1 MHVLGGQLRRAIR
14 VPLAGA
20 SLGDLILA
28 ALFLLAAETEVLTSQ
43 TGPSGWQ
50 SMSTVMS
57 VAMLSLTWRRR
68 WPLLPV
74 ALITTVSVVQ
84 TAAGTTTAVGIPIL
98 ALFVASFS
106 LGAHAGNRELAIGA
120 ALQLA
125 AIIARQALNPRYSL
139 ATVLPF
145 FALFV
150 VGAPIIAGR
159 AIRSRGELVRELQR
173 QQTVLSAER
182 EARVAEALAGERVE
196 VMRELHRIVSSGV
209 DKLVAYVS
217 VAESDSGE
225 RGRASVV
232 QIETTARTVLDEMR
246 KLLVAL
252 AQPNGRAAQ
261 VSDATVSDASDR
273 RHEAM
278 SVGDRSAGAAVSG
291 RYRTSELIG
300 RWPQVAAV
308 MFFLG
313 LEFELQV
320 PQHSMASRALYLLGG
335 FAIAAPLAWS
345 RRRSLLAA
353 TASLAAAG
361 LLSAFVVPLGG
372 LTTPIAL
379 VLVPPFSVAT
389 FTTRRRAILGL
400 LVCVLGLGAA
410 LGPSNFAPGSLFA
423 AGAWAAGRLL
433 RDRTRLATELRN
445 TNRRLAAER
454 DSRTRQLVVAERAR
468 VARELHDVIGHSL
481 TVIVLKA
488 GAARRM
494 WEPDH
499 MLAVTALKTVSR
511 VAREGLTEL
520 LRSLDS
526 LETEEGQPLRSDRL
540 AKPDGLIGR
549 ARLAGLDV
557 ALAVEGAVVTLDP
570 ALEHAAYRVLQ
581 EALTNVLKHA
591 PGSQASVTLRYSG
604 RQLELEVV
612 NFPISI
618 STPRRTNS
626 TGRGLI
632 GMRQR
637 VVDNGGRLEVEE
649 EANGFR
655 LRAQFPLE
663 VGVR

>member
-1 MHVLGGQLRRAIR
+1 MVEAGGE
-14 VPLAGA
+14 
-20 SLGDLILA
+20 ILKVCA
-28 ALFLLAAETEVLTSQ
+28 
-43 TGPSGWQ
+43 
-50 SMSTVMS
+50 
-57 VAMLSLTWRRR
+57 
-68 WPLLPV
+68 
-74 ALITTVSVVQ
+74 
-84 TAAGTTTAVGIPIL
+84 AVGGSISGEHGIGLEKMDYMPLIFTEADL
-98 ALFVASFS
+98 DFM
-106 LGAHAGNRELAIGA
+106 REL
-120 ALQLA
+120 
-125 AIIARQALNPRYSL
+125 RQAFNPRYSL

-159 AIRSRGELVRELQR
+159 AIKSRGELVRELQHL
-173 QQTVLSAER
+173 QTALSAER

-196 VMRELHRIVSSGV
+196 VMRELHGIVSDGV
-209 DKLVAYVS
+209 DKLVAYVA

-225 RGRASVV
+225 RGFGSVV
-232 QIETTARTVLDEMR
+232 QVETTARAVLDDMR

-252 AQPNGRAAQ
+252 AQPNRRAGQ
-261 VSDATVSDASDR
+261 VSEARDADASDS

-278 SVGDRSAGAAVSG
+278 SVEDRPSGAAASG

-308 MFFLG
+308 AFFLG
-313 LEFELQV
+313 LQLELQL

-345 RRRSLLAA
+345 RRRPLLAA
-353 TASLAAAG
+353 TATLAAAG
-361 LLSAFVVPLGG
+361 LFSAFVVPLGG
-372 LTTPIAL
+372 FTTPVAL
-379 VLVPPFSVAT
+379 VLVPPFSVAA
-389 FTTRRRAILGL
+389 FTERRRAVLGL
-400 LVCVLGLGAA
+400 IVCVLGLAAA

-445 TNRRLAAER
+445 TNWRLAAER
-454 DSRTRQLVVAERAR
+454 DSRARQLVVAERAR

-481 TVIVLKA
+481 TVIVLQA

-499 MLAVTALKTVSR
+499 ELAVTALKTVSR

-520 LRSLDS
+520 LRSLDT
-526 LETEEGQPLRSDRL
+526 LDGQEDQPLGRDRL

-557 ALAVEGAVVTLDP
+557 ALAVEGPVVPLDP
-570 ALEHAAYRVLQ
+570 SLEHAAYRVLQ

-604 RQLELEVV
+604 DQLELEIV
-612 NFPISI
+612 NFPIS
-618 STPRRTNS
+618 
-626 TGRGLI
+626 
-632 GMRQR
+632 
-637 VVDNGGRLEVEE
+637 V
-649 EANGFR
+649 
-655 LRAQFPLE
+655 
-663 VGVR
+663 

>member
-1 MHVLGGQLRRAIR
+1 
-14 VPLAGA
+14 
-20 SLGDLILA
+20 
-28 ALFLLAAETEVLTSQ
+28 
-43 TGPSGWQ
+43 
-50 SMSTVMS
+50 MSTLMS
-57 VAMLSLTWRRR
+57 LAMLSLAWRRR
-68 WPLLPV
+68 WPLLPL
-74 ALITTVSVVQ
+74 ALIAAVSVVQ
-84 TAAGTTTAVGIPIL
+84 VAAGTTTAVGIPIL

-106 LGAHAGNRELAIGA
+106 LGAHADNRDVAIGA
-120 ALQLA
+120 TLQLA
-125 AIIARQALNPRYSL
+125 AIIARHALDPRYSL

-159 AIRSRGELVRELQR
+159 VIRSRGKLVRELQH
-173 QQTVLSAER
+173 QQSALSAQR
-182 EARVAEALAGERVE
+182 EARLADALARERVE
-196 VMRELHRIVSSGV
+196 IMRELHDIVSDGV
-209 DKLVAYVS
+209 DKLVASVA

-225 RGRASVV
+225 LGRASVV
-232 QIETTARTVLDEMR
+232 QVETTARAVLDEMR

-261 VSDATVSDASDR
+261 VSDARVADASDR
-273 RHEAM
+273 RHQAM
-278 SVGDRSAGAAVSG
+278 GVEDRPAGAAVSG
-291 RYRTSELIG
+291 RYWTSELIG
-300 RWPQVAAV
+300 RWPHVAAV
-308 MFFLG
+308 AFFLG
-313 LEFELQV
+313 LELELQL
-320 PQHSMASRALYLLGG
+320 PQHSMASRALYLVGG

-345 RRRSLLAA
+345 RRRPLLAA
-353 TASLAAAG
+353 TGSLAAAG

-372 LTTPIAL
+372 FTTPIAL
-379 VLVPPFSVAT
+379 VLVPPFSVAA
-389 FTTRRRAILGL
+389 FTTQRRAVLGL

-445 TNRRLAAER
+445 TNRRLTAER
-454 DSRTRQLVVAERAR
+454 DSRARQLVVAERAR

-481 TVIVLKA
+481 TVIVLQA

-499 MLAVTALKTVSR
+499 ELAVTALKTVSR
-511 VAREGLTEL
+511 VARDGLTEL

-526 LETEEGQPLRSDRL
+526 LEGEEDQPLRSDRI
-540 AKPDGLIGR
+540 AEPDGLIGR

-557 ALAVEGAVVTLDP
+557 ALAVEGSVVALDP

-591 PGSQASVTLRYSG
+591 PGSQATVTLRYSG

-612 NFPISI
+612 NFQISV
-618 STPRRTNS
+618 STPRGTNS

-637 VVDNGGRLEVEE
+637 VVAHGGRLEVEE
-649 EANGFR
+649 ETNGFR
-655 LRAQFPLE
+655 LRAQFPF
-663 VGVR
+663 GVEGA

>member
-1 MHVLGGQLRRAIR
+1 
-14 VPLAGA
+14 
-20 SLGDLILA
+20 
-28 ALFLLAAETEVLTSQ
+28 
-43 TGPSGWQ
+43 
-50 SMSTVMS
+50 MSTVMS
-57 VAMLSLTWRRR
+57 LAMLSLAWRRR
-68 WPLLPV
+68 WPLLPL
-74 ALITTVSVVQ
+74 ALIAAVSVVQ
-84 TAAGTTTAVGIPIL
+84 VAAGTTTAVGIPIL

-106 LGAHAGNRELAIGA
+106 LGANAGNRDLAIGA
-120 ALQLA
+120 VLQLA
-125 AIIARQALNPRYSL
+125 AIIARQAFNPRYSL

-159 AIRSRGELVRELQR
+159 EIKSRGELVRELQHL
-173 QQTVLSAER
+173 QTALSAER

-196 VMRELHRIVSSGV
+196 VMRELHGIVSDGV
-209 DKLVAYVS
+209 DKLVAYVA

-232 QIETTARTVLDEMR
+232 QVETTARAVLDDMR

-252 AQPNGRAAQ
+252 AQPNRRAGQ
-261 VSDATVSDASDR
+261 VSEARDADASDS

-278 SVGDRSAGAAVSG
+278 SVEDRPSGAAASG
-291 RYRTSELIG
+291 RYRISELIG

-308 MFFLG
+308 AFFLG
-313 LEFELQV
+313 LQLELQL

-345 RRRSLLAA
+345 RRRPLLAA
-353 TASLAAAG
+353 TATLAAAG
-361 LLSAFVVPLGG
+361 LFSAFVVPLGG
-372 LTTPIAL
+372 FTTPVAL
-379 VLVPPFSVAT
+379 VLVPPFSVAA
-389 FTTRRRAILGL
+389 FTERRRAVLGL
-400 LVCVLGLGAA
+400 IVCVLGLAAA

-445 TNRRLAAER
+445 TNWRLAAER
-454 DSRTRQLVVAERAR
+454 DSRARQLVVAERAR
-468 VARELHDVIGHSL
+468 VARELHDVIGPSL
-481 TVIVLKA
+481 TVIVLQA

-499 MLAVTALKTVSR
+499 ELAVTALKTVSR

-526 LETEEGQPLRSDRL
+526 LDGQEDQPLGRDRL

-557 ALAVEGAVVTLDP
+557 ALAVEGPVVPLDP
-570 ALEHAAYRVLQ
+570 SLEHAAYRVLQ

-604 RQLELEVV
+604 DQLELEIV
-612 NFPISI
+612 NFPISA
-618 STPRRTNS
+618 PRRANS

-637 VVDNGGRLEVEE
+637 VVAQGGRLAVEE
-649 EANGFR
+649 EANGRFG

-663 VGVR
+663 VAAP

>member
-1 MHVLGGQLRRAIR
+1 MRVLGRQLRALR

-43 TGPSGWQ
+43 PGPTGWQ

-57 VAMLSLTWRRR
+57 MAMLSLTWRRR
-68 WPLLPV
+68 WPLLPIAV
-74 ALITTVSVVQ
+74 ITTASVVQ

-106 LGAHAGNRELAIGA
+106 LGAQAGNRDLAIGA

-159 AIRSRGELVRELQR
+159 VIRSRGELVRELQHR
-173 QQTVLSAER
+173 LTALSAER

-196 VMRELHRIVSSGV
+196 VMRELHSIVTSGV
-209 DKLVAYVS
+209 DKLVAYVA

-232 QIETTARTVLDEMR
+232 HIETTARTVLDEMR
-246 KLLVAL
+246 RLLVSL
-252 AQPNGRAAQ
+252 AQPYGRAAR
-261 VSDATVSDASDR
+261 VSDAKVADATDR
-273 RHEAM
+273 HDEARG
-278 SVGDRSAGAAVSG
+278 VEGWPARAAVSG
-291 RYRTSELIG
+291 RYGSSALIG

-308 MFFLG
+308 AFFLG
-313 LEFELQV
+313 LELELQL
-320 PQHSMASRALYLLGG
+320 PQHSMASRAFYLLGG

-345 RRRSLLAA
+345 RRRPLLAA

-361 LLSAFVVPLGG
+361 LFAAFVAPLGG
-372 LTTPIAL
+372 FTTPIAL
-379 VLVPPFSVAT
+379 VLMPPFCVAA
-389 FTTRRRAILGL
+389 FTERRLAVLGI
-400 LVCVLGLGAA
+400 LVCVLGLAAA

-454 DSRTRQLVVAERAR
+454 DSRARQLVVAERAR
-468 VARELHDVIGHSL
+468 VAGELHDVIGHSL
-481 TVIVLKA
+481 TVIVLQA

-494 WEPDH
+494 WESDH
-499 MLAVTALKTVSR
+499 ELAVIALQTVSR

-526 LETEEGQPLRSDRL
+526 LDGEEDQPLGRDRL

-557 ALAVEGAVVTLDP
+557 ALAVEGSVVSLDP
-570 ALEHAAYRVLQ
+570 ALERAAYRVLQ

-604 RQLELEVV
+604 RRLELEVV
-612 NFPISI
+612 NFPIS
-618 STPRRTNS
+618 TPRRANS

-637 VVDNGGRLEVEE
+637 VVAHGGQLEVDEE
-649 EANGFR
+649 TNGRFG

-663 VGVR
+663 VADP

>member
-1 MHVLGGQLRRAIR
+1 MRALGGQLRALR

-28 ALFLLAAETEVLTSQ
+28 SLFLLAAETEVLTSQ
-43 TGPSGWQ
+43 PGPTGWQ

-57 VAMLSLTWRRR
+57 LAMLSLAWRRR
-68 WPLLPV
+68 WPLLPI
-74 ALITTVSVVQ
+74 ALITIVSVAQ
-84 TAAGTTTAVGIPIL
+84 AAAGTTTAVGIPIL

-106 LGAHAGNRELAIGA
+106 LGAHAGNRDLAIGA
-120 ALQLA
+120 TLQLG
-125 AIIARQALNPRYSL
+125 AIIARQLFNPRYSL

-159 AIRSRGELVRELQR
+159 AIKSRGELVRELQH
-173 QQTVLSAER
+173 QQTALSAER

-196 VMRELHRIVSSGV
+196 VMRELHDIVSAGV
-209 DKLVAYVS
+209 DKLVAYVA

-232 QIETTARTVLDEMR
+232 EVETTARTVLDEMR

-252 AQPNGRAAQ
+252 AQPNRRAAQ
-261 VSDATVSDASDR
+261 VSEAKVSDESHRRLEALGVEDR
-273 RHEAM
+273 P
-278 SVGDRSAGAAVSG
+278 AGATVSG

-308 MFFLG
+308 AFFLG
-313 LEFELQV
+313 LQLELQL
-320 PQHSMASRALYLLGG
+320 PQHWMASRALYLLGG

-345 RRRSLLAA
+345 RRRPLLAA
-353 TASLAAAG
+353 TATLAAAG
-361 LLSAFVVPLGG
+361 LFSAFVVTLGG
-372 LTTPIAL
+372 FTTPVAL
-379 VLVPPFSVAT
+379 VLVPPFSVAA
-389 FTTRRRAILGL
+389 FTERRRAVLGL
-400 LVCVLGLGAA
+400 IVCVLGLAAA

-445 TNRRLAAER
+445 TNRRLGAER
-454 DSRTRQLVVAERAR
+454 DSRARQLVVAERAR

-481 TVIVLKA
+481 TVIVLQA

-499 MLAVTALKTVSR
+499 ELALTALKTVSR

-526 LETEEGQPLRSDRL
+526 LDGEEVQPLGRDRL

-549 ARLAGLDV
+549 ARLAGLDI
-557 ALAVEGAVVTLDP
+557 ALAIEGAVVALDP

-604 RQLELEVV
+604 DQLELEVV
-612 NFPISI
+612 NSPILA
-618 STPRRTNS
+618 PRRANS

-637 VVDNGGRLEVEE
+637 VVAHGGRLEVEE
-649 EANGFR
+649 ESNGRFG

-663 VGVR
+663 VGAP

>member
-1 MHVLGGQLRRAIR
+1 
-14 VPLAGA
+14 
-20 SLGDLILA
+20 
-28 ALFLLAAETEVLTSQ
+28 
-43 TGPSGWQ
+43 
-50 SMSTVMS
+50 MSTVMS
-57 VAMLSLTWRRR
+57 LAMLSLAWRRR
-68 WPLLPV
+68 WPLLPL
-74 ALITTVSVVQ
+74 ALIAAVSVVQ
-84 TAAGTTTAVGIPIL
+84 VAAGTTTAVGIPIL

-106 LGAHAGNRELAIGA
+106 LGANAGNRDLAIGA
-120 ALQLA
+120 VLQLA
-125 AIIARQALNPRYSL
+125 AIIARQAFNPRYSL

-159 AIRSRGELVRELQR
+159 EIKSRGELVRELQHL
-173 QQTVLSAER
+173 QTALSAER

-196 VMRELHRIVSSGV
+196 VMRELHGIVSDGV
-209 DKLVAYVS
+209 DKLVAYVA

-225 RGRASVV
+225 RGFGSVV
-232 QIETTARTVLDEMR
+232 QVETTARAVLDDMR

-252 AQPNGRAAQ
+252 AQPNRRAGQ
-261 VSDATVSDASDR
+261 VSEARDADASDS

-278 SVGDRSAGAAVSG
+278 SVEDRPSGAAASG
-291 RYRTSELIG
+291 RYRISELIG

-308 MFFLG
+308 AFFLG
-313 LEFELQV
+313 LQLELQL

-345 RRRSLLAA
+345 RRRPLLAA
-353 TASLAAAG
+353 TATLAAAG
-361 LLSAFVVPLGG
+361 LFSAFVVPLGG
-372 LTTPIAL
+372 FTTPVAL
-379 VLVPPFSVAT
+379 VLVPPFSVAA
-389 FTTRRRAILGL
+389 FTERRRAVLGL
-400 LVCVLGLGAA
+400 IVCVLGLAAA

-445 TNRRLAAER
+445 TNWRLAAER
-454 DSRTRQLVVAERAR
+454 DSRARQLVVAERAR

-481 TVIVLKA
+481 TVIVLQA

-499 MLAVTALKTVSR
+499 ELAVTALKTVSR

-526 LETEEGQPLRSDRL
+526 LDGQEDQPLGRDRL

-557 ALAVEGAVVTLDP
+557 ALAVEGPVVPLDP
-570 ALEHAAYRVLQ
+570 SLEHAAYRVLQ

-604 RQLELEVV
+604 DQLELEIV
-612 NFPISI
+612 NFPISA
-618 STPRRTNS
+618 PRRANS

-637 VVDNGGRLEVEE
+637 VVAQGGRLAVEE
-649 EANGFR
+649 EANGRFG

-663 VGVR
+663 VAAP

>member
-1 MHVLGGQLRRAIR
+1 VLGGQLRFIR

-28 ALFLLAAETEVLTSQ
+28 ALFVLAAETEVLTSQ
-43 TGPSGWQ
+43 PGPTGWQ

-57 VAMLSLTWRRR
+57 LAMLSLAWRRR
-68 WPLLPV
+68 WPVLPV
-74 ALITTVSVVQ
+74 ALIAAVSVIEV
-84 TAAGTTTAVGIPIL
+84 AAGTTTAVGIPIL

-120 ALQLA
+120 MLQLA
-125 AIIARQALNPRYSL
+125 AIIARQLLNPRYSL

-159 AIRSRGELVRELQR
+159 AIKSRGELVRELQH
-173 QQTVLSAER
+173 QQAALSAER
-182 EARVAEALAGERVE
+182 EARVAEALASERVE
-196 VMRELHRIVSSGV
+196 VMVELHDIVSDGV
-209 DKLVAYVS
+209 DKLVAYVA

-261 VSDATVSDASDR
+261 MSDARDADAGDG

-278 SVGDRSAGAAVSG
+278 SVEDRPSGAAASG
-291 RYRTSELIG
+291 RHRISELIG

-308 MFFLG
+308 AFFMG
-313 LEFELQV
+313 LELELQL
-320 PQHSMASRALYLLGG
+320 PPHSMAPRALYLLGG

-345 RRRSLLAA
+345 RRRPLLAA

-379 VLVPPFSVAT
+379 VLVPPFSVAA
-389 FTTRRRAILGL
+389 FTTQRRAVLGL

-410 LGPSNFAPGSLFA
+410 LGPNNFAPGSLFA

-445 TNRRLAAER
+445 TNWRLAAER
-454 DSRTRQLVVAERAR
+454 DSRARQLVAAERAR

-481 TVIVLKA
+481 TVIVLQA

-499 MLAVTALKTVSR
+499 ELAVTALRTVSR
-511 VAREGLTEL
+511 VARDGLTEL

-526 LETEEGQPLRSDRL
+526 LEGEEDQPLRSDRI

-557 ALAVEGAVVTLDP
+557 ALAVEGSVLALDP

-591 PGSQASVTLRYSG
+591 PGSQASVIVRYSG

-612 NFPISI
+612 NFPISV
-618 STPRRTNS
+618 SVPRKTNS

-637 VVDNGGRLEVEE
+637 VVAHGGRLEVDE

-655 LRAQFPLE
+655 LRAQFPL
-663 VGVR
+663 GVEGP

>member
-1 MHVLGGQLRRAIR
+1 MRVLGGQLRAIR
-14 VPLAGA
+14 IPLAGA

-28 ALFLLAAETEVLTSQ
+28 ALFVLAAETEVLTSQ
-43 TGPSGWQ
+43 PGPTGWQ
-50 SMSTVMS
+50 SVPTAMS
-57 VAMLSLTWRRR
+57 VAMLSLAWRRR
-68 WPLLPV
+68 WPLLPI
-74 ALITTVSVVQ
+74 ALLTTISVIQ
-84 TAAGTTTAVGIPIL
+84 ATAGATTAVGIPIL

-106 LGAHAGNRELAIGA
+106 LGAHAGNRDLAIGA
-120 ALQLA
+120 MLQLA
-125 AIIARQALNPRYSL
+125 AIVARQVLNPQYSL

-145 FALFV
+145 FVLFV
-150 VGAPIIAGR
+150 VGAPIIAGL
-159 AIRSRGELVRELQR
+159 AIKSRGELVRELQH
-173 QQTVLSAER
+173 QQAALSAER
-182 EARVAEALAGERVE
+182 EALVAEALASERVE
-196 VMRELHRIVSSGV
+196 VMKELHDIVSDGV
-209 DKLVAYVS
+209 DKLVAYVA

-225 RGRASVV
+225 RGHASVV
-232 QIETTARTVLDEMR
+232 QIETTARAVLDEMR

-252 AQPNGRAAQ
+252 AQPNGRAQ
-261 VSDATVSDASDR
+261 VAPARISDESHHRPEAPGVQDRPATAT
-273 RHEAM
+273 A
-278 SVGDRSAGAAVSG
+278 SG
-291 RYRTSELIG
+291 RSRTGELIA
-300 RWPQVAAV
+300 RWPQVAVVA
-308 MFFLG
+308 FFLG
-313 LEFELQV
+313 LELELQV

-345 RRRSLLAA
+345 RRRPLLAA

-361 LLSAFVVPLGG
+361 VFSAFVVPLGG
-372 LTTPIAL
+372 FSTPIAL

-389 FTTRRRAILGL
+389 FTTQRRAVLGL

-454 DSRTRQLVVAERAR
+454 DSRARQLVVAERAR

-481 TVIVLKA
+481 TVIVLQA

-499 MLAVTALKTVSR
+499 ELAVTALKTVSR
-511 VAREGLTEL
+511 VARDGLTEL

-526 LETEEGQPLRSDRL
+526 LEAEEDQPLRSDRI

-557 ALAVEGAVVTLDP
+557 ALAVEGSVVALDP
-570 ALEHAAYRVLQ
+570 ALERAAYRVLQ

-612 NFPISI
+612 NFPTSV
-618 STPRRTNS
+618 STPRGTNS

-637 VVDNGGRLEVEE
+637 VVAHGGRLEVEE
-649 EANGFR
+649 ETNGFR
-655 LRAQFPLE
+655 LRAQFPL
-663 VGVR
+663 GVEGA

>member
-1 MHVLGGQLRRAIR
+1 MLVLGRLLRALR

-28 ALFLLAAETEVLTSQ
+28 VSFVLAAETEVLTSQ
-43 TGPSGWQ
+43 PGPSGRQ

-57 VAMLSLTWRRR
+57 LAMLSLAWRRR
-68 WPLLPV
+68 WPLLPL
-74 ALITTVSVVQ
+74 ALIAAVSVVQ
-84 TAAGTTTAVGIPIL
+84 VAAGTTTAVGIPIL

-106 LGAHAGNRELAIGA
+106 LGANAGNRDLAIGA
-120 ALQLA
+120 VLQLA
-125 AIIARQALNPRYSL
+125 AIIARQAFNPRYSL

-159 AIRSRGELVRELQR
+159 EIKSRGELVRELQHL
-173 QQTVLSAER
+173 QTALSAER

-196 VMRELHRIVSSGV
+196 VMRELHGIVSDGV
-209 DKLVAYVS
+209 DKLVAYVA

-225 RGRASVV
+225 RGFGSVV
-232 QIETTARTVLDEMR
+232 QVETTARAVLDDMR

-252 AQPNGRAAQ
+252 AQPNRRAGQ
-261 VSDATVSDASDR
+261 VSEARDADASDS

-278 SVGDRSAGAAVSG
+278 SVEDRPSGAAASG
-291 RYRTSELIG
+291 RYRISELIG

-308 MFFLG
+308 AFFLG
-313 LEFELQV
+313 LQLELQL

-345 RRRSLLAA
+345 RRRPLLAA
-353 TASLAAAG
+353 TATLAAAG
-361 LLSAFVVPLGG
+361 LFSAFVVPLGG
-372 LTTPIAL
+372 FTTPVAL
-379 VLVPPFSVAT
+379 VLVPPFSVAA
-389 FTTRRRAILGL
+389 FTERRRAVLGL
-400 LVCVLGLGAA
+400 IVCVLGLAAA

-445 TNRRLAAER
+445 TNWRLAAER
-454 DSRTRQLVVAERAR
+454 DSRARQLVVAERAR

-481 TVIVLKA
+481 TVIVLQA

-499 MLAVTALKTVSR
+499 ELAVTALKTVSR

-526 LETEEGQPLRSDRL
+526 LDGQEDQPLGRDRL

-557 ALAVEGAVVTLDP
+557 ALAVEGPVVPLDP
-570 ALEHAAYRVLQ
+570 SLEHAAYRVLQ

-604 RQLELEVV
+604 DQLELEIV
-612 NFPISI
+612 NFPISA
-618 STPRRTNS
+618 PRRANS

-637 VVDNGGRLEVEE
+637 VVAQGGRLAVEE
-649 EANGFR
+649 EANGRFG

-663 VGVR
+663 VAAP

>member
-1 MHVLGGQLRRAIR
+1 
-14 VPLAGA
+14 
-20 SLGDLILA
+20 
-28 ALFLLAAETEVLTSQ
+28 
-43 TGPSGWQ
+43 
-50 SMSTVMS
+50 MSTVMS
-57 VAMLSLTWRRR
+57 LAMLSLAWRRR
-68 WPLLPV
+68 WPLLPI
-74 ALITTVSVVQ
+74 ALITIVSVAQ
-84 TAAGTTTAVGIPIL
+84 AAAGTTTAVGIPIL

-106 LGAHAGNRELAIGA
+106 LGAHAGNRDLAIGA
-120 ALQLA
+120 TLQLG
-125 AIIARQALNPRYSL
+125 AIIARQLFNPRYSL

-159 AIRSRGELVRELQR
+159 AIKSRGELVRELQH
-173 QQTVLSAER
+173 QQTALSAER

-196 VMRELHRIVSSGV
+196 VMRELHDIVSAGV
-209 DKLVAYVS
+209 DKLVAYVA

-232 QIETTARTVLDEMR
+232 EVETTARTVLDEMR

-252 AQPNGRAAQ
+252 AQPNRRAAQ
-261 VSDATVSDASDR
+261 VSEAKVSDESHRRLEALGVEDR
-273 RHEAM
+273 P
-278 SVGDRSAGAAVSG
+278 AGATVSG

-308 MFFLG
+308 AFFLG
-313 LEFELQV
+313 LQLELQL
-320 PQHSMASRALYLLGG
+320 PQHWMASRALYLLGG

-345 RRRSLLAA
+345 RRRPLLAA
-353 TASLAAAG
+353 TATLAAAG
-361 LLSAFVVPLGG
+361 LFSAFVVTLGG
-372 LTTPIAL
+372 FTTPVAL
-379 VLVPPFSVAT
+379 VLVPPFSVAA
-389 FTTRRRAILGL
+389 FTERRRAVLGL
-400 LVCVLGLGAA
+400 IVCVLGLAAA

-445 TNRRLAAER
+445 TNRRLGAER
-454 DSRTRQLVVAERAR
+454 DSRARQLVVAERAR

-481 TVIVLKA
+481 TVIVLQA

-499 MLAVTALKTVSR
+499 ELALTALKTVSR

-526 LETEEGQPLRSDRL
+526 LDGEEVQPLGRDRL

-549 ARLAGLDV
+549 ARLAGLDI
-557 ALAVEGAVVTLDP
+557 ALAIEGAVVALDP

-604 RQLELEVV
+604 DQLELEVV
-612 NFPISI
+612 NSPILA
-618 STPRRTNS
+618 PRRANS

-637 VVDNGGRLEVEE
+637 VVAHGGRLEVEE
-649 EANGFR
+649 ESNGRFG

-663 VGVR
+663 VGAP

>member
-1 MHVLGGQLRRAIR
+1 MLVLGRLLRALR

-28 ALFLLAAETEVLTSQ
+28 VSFVLAAETEVLTSQ
-43 TGPSGWQ
+43 PGPSGRQ

-57 VAMLSLTWRRR
+57 LAMLSLAWRRR
-68 WPLLPV
+68 WPLLPL
-74 ALITTVSVVQ
+74 ALIAAVSVVQ
-84 TAAGTTTAVGIPIL
+84 VAAGTTTAVGIPIL

-106 LGAHAGNRELAIGA
+106 LGANAGNRDLAIGA
-120 ALQLA
+120 VLQLA
-125 AIIARQALNPRYSL
+125 AIIARQAFNPRYSL

-159 AIRSRGELVRELQR
+159 AIKSRGELVRELQHL
-173 QQTVLSAER
+173 QTALSAER

-196 VMRELHRIVSSGV
+196 VMRELHGIVSDGV
-209 DKLVAYVS
+209 DKLVAYVA

-225 RGRASVV
+225 RGFGSVV
-232 QIETTARTVLDEMR
+232 QVETTARAVLDDMR

-252 AQPNGRAAQ
+252 AQPNRRAGQ
-261 VSDATVSDASDR
+261 VSEARDADASDS

-278 SVGDRSAGAAVSG
+278 SVEDRPSGAAASG

-308 MFFLG
+308 AFFLG
-313 LEFELQV
+313 LQLELQL
-320 PQHSMASRALYLLGG
+320 PQHSMASRALYLLGD

-345 RRRSLLAA
+345 RRRPLLAA
-353 TASLAAAG
+353 TATLAAAG
-361 LLSAFVVPLGG
+361 LFSAFVVPLGG
-372 LTTPIAL
+372 FTTPVAL
-379 VLVPPFSVAT
+379 VLVPPFSVAA
-389 FTTRRRAILGL
+389 FTERRRAVLGL
-400 LVCVLGLGAA
+400 IVCVLGLAAA

-445 TNRRLAAER
+445 TNWRLAAER
-454 DSRTRQLVVAERAR
+454 DSRARQLVVAERAR

-481 TVIVLKA
+481 TVIVLQA

-499 MLAVTALKTVSR
+499 ELAVTALKTVSR

-526 LETEEGQPLRSDRL
+526 LDGQEDQPLGRDRL

-557 ALAVEGAVVTLDP
+557 ALAVEGPVVPLDP
-570 ALEHAAYRVLQ
+570 SLEHAAYRVLQ

-604 RQLELEVV
+604 DQLELEIV
-612 NFPISI
+612 NFPISA
-618 STPRRTNS
+618 PRRANS

-637 VVDNGGRLEVEE
+637 VVAQGGRLAVEE
-649 EANGFR
+649 EANGRFG

-663 VGVR
+663 VAAP

>member
-1 MHVLGGQLRRAIR
+1 MRVLGGQLRALR

-43 TGPSGWQ
+43 RGPTGWQ

-57 VAMLSLTWRRR
+57 LAMLSLAWRRR
-68 WPLLPV
+68 WPLLPI
-74 ALITTVSVVQ
+74 ALITLVSVAQ

-98 ALFVASFS
+98 AVFVASFS
-106 LGAHAGNRELAIGA
+106 LGAHAGNRDLAIGA
-120 ALQLA
+120 MLQLG
-125 AIIARQALNPRYSL
+125 AIFARQLLNPRYSL

-159 AIRSRGELVRELQR
+159 AIKSRGELVQELQH
-173 QQTVLSAER
+173 QQTALSAER
-182 EARVAEALAGERVE
+182 EARVVEALAGERVE
-196 VMRELHRIVSSGV
+196 VMRELHDIISDGV
-209 DKLVAYVS
+209 DKLVDYVA

-225 RGRASVV
+225 RGRASIV
-232 QIETTARTVLDEMR
+232 QVENTARTVLDEMR

-261 VSDATVSDASDR
+261 VSDARVADESHR

-278 SVGDRSAGAAVSG
+278 DVEDRPAGATVSG
-291 RYRTSELIG
+291 RYRTSALIG
-300 RWPQVAAV
+300 RWPQFAAV
-308 MFFLG
+308 AFFLG
-313 LEFELQV
+313 LQLELQL
-320 PQHSMASRALYLLGG
+320 PQHSMASGALYLLGG

-345 RRRSLLAA
+345 RRRPLLAA
-353 TASLAAAG
+353 TATLTAAG
-361 LLSAFVVPLGG
+361 LFSAFVVPLGG
-372 LTTPIAL
+372 FTTPVAL
-379 VLVPPFSVAT
+379 VLVPPFSVAA
-389 FTTRRRAILGL
+389 FTEKRRAILGL
-400 LVCVLGLGAA
+400 LVCVLGLAAA
-410 LGPSNFAPGSLFA
+410 LGPSNFAPGSVFA

-454 DSRTRQLVVAERAR
+454 DSRARQLVVAERAR

-481 TVIVLKA
+481 TVIVLQA

-494 WEPDH
+494 WESDH
-499 MLAVTALKTVSR
+499 ELAVIALQTVSR

-526 LETEEGQPLRSDRL
+526 LDGEEDQPLGRDRL

-557 ALAVEGAVVTLDP
+557 ALAVEGSVVSLDP
-570 ALEHAAYRVLQ
+570 ALERAAYRVLQ

-612 NFPISI
+612 NFPIL
-618 STPRRTNS
+618 TPRRANS

-637 VVDNGGRLEVEE
+637 VVARGGHLEVEE
-649 EANGFR
+649 ETNGRFG

-663 VGVR
+663 VGDP

>member
-1 MHVLGGQLRRAIR
+1 MLVLGRLLRALR

-28 ALFLLAAETEVLTSQ
+28 VSFVLAAETEVLTSQ
-43 TGPSGWQ
+43 PGPSGRQ

-57 VAMLSLTWRRR
+57 LAMLSLAWRRR
-68 WPLLPV
+68 WPLLPL
-74 ALITTVSVVQ
+74 ALIAAVSVVQ
-84 TAAGTTTAVGIPIL
+84 VAAGTTTAVGIPIL

-106 LGAHAGNRELAIGA
+106 LGANAGNRDLAIGA
-120 ALQLA
+120 VLQLA
-125 AIIARQALNPRYSL
+125 AIIARQAFNPRYSL

-159 AIRSRGELVRELQR
+159 AIKSRGELVRELQHL
-173 QQTVLSAER
+173 QTALSAER

-196 VMRELHRIVSSGV
+196 VMRELHGIVSDGV
-209 DKLVAYVS
+209 DKLVAYVA

-225 RGRASVV
+225 RGFGSVV
-232 QIETTARTVLDEMR
+232 QVETTARAVLDDMR

-252 AQPNGRAAQ
+252 AQPNRRAGQ
-261 VSDATVSDASDR
+261 VSEARDADASDS

-278 SVGDRSAGAAVSG
+278 SVEDRPSGAAASG
-291 RYRTSELIG
+291 RYRISELIG

-308 MFFLG
+308 AFFLG
-313 LEFELQV
+313 LELELQL

-345 RRRSLLAA
+345 RRRPLLAA
-353 TASLAAAG
+353 TGSLAAAG

-372 LTTPIAL
+372 FTTPVAL
-379 VLVPPFSVAT
+379 VLVPPFSVAA
-389 FTTRRRAILGL
+389 FTERRRAVLGL
-400 LVCVLGLGAA
+400 IVCVLGLAAA

-445 TNRRLAAER
+445 TNWRLAAER
-454 DSRTRQLVVAERAR
+454 DSRARQLVVAERAR

-481 TVIVLKA
+481 TVIVLQA

-499 MLAVTALKTVSR
+499 ELAVTALKTVSR

-526 LETEEGQPLRSDRL
+526 LDGQEDQPLGRDRL

-557 ALAVEGAVVTLDP
+557 ALAVEGPVVPLDP
-570 ALEHAAYRVLQ
+570 SLEHAAYRVLQ

-604 RQLELEVV
+604 DQLELEIV
-612 NFPISI
+612 NFPISA
-618 STPRRTNS
+618 PRRANS

-637 VVDNGGRLEVEE
+637 VVAQGGRLAVEE
-649 EANGFR
+649 EANGRFG

-663 VGVR
+663 VAAP

>member
-1 MHVLGGQLRRAIR
+1 
-14 VPLAGA
+14 
-20 SLGDLILA
+20 
-28 ALFLLAAETEVLTSQ
+28 
-43 TGPSGWQ
+43 
-50 SMSTVMS
+50 MSTVMS
-57 VAMLSLTWRRR
+57 LAMLSLAWRRR
-68 WPLLPV
+68 WPLLPL
-74 ALITTVSVVQ
+74 ALIAAVSVVQ
-84 TAAGTTTAVGIPIL
+84 VAAGTTTAVGIPIL

-106 LGAHAGNRELAIGA
+106 LGANAGNRDLAIGA
-120 ALQLA
+120 VLQLA
-125 AIIARQALNPRYSL
+125 AIIARQAFNPRYSL

-159 AIRSRGELVRELQR
+159 AIKSRGELVRELQHL
-173 QQTVLSAER
+173 QTALSAER

-196 VMRELHRIVSSGV
+196 VMRELHGIVSDGV
-209 DKLVAYVS
+209 DKLVAYVA

-225 RGRASVV
+225 RGFGSVV
-232 QIETTARTVLDEMR
+232 QVETTARAVLDDMR

-252 AQPNGRAAQ
+252 AQPNRRAGQ
-261 VSDATVSDASDR
+261 VSEARDADASDS

-278 SVGDRSAGAAVSG
+278 SVEDRPSGAAASG

-308 MFFLG
+308 AFFLG
-313 LEFELQV
+313 LQLELQL

-345 RRRSLLAA
+345 RRRPLLAA
-353 TASLAAAG
+353 TATLAAAG
-361 LLSAFVVPLGG
+361 LFSAFVVPLGG
-372 LTTPIAL
+372 FTTPVAL
-379 VLVPPFSVAT
+379 VLVPPFSVAA
-389 FTTRRRAILGL
+389 FTERRRAVLGL
-400 LVCVLGLGAA
+400 IVCVLGLAAA

-445 TNRRLAAER
+445 TNWRLAAER
-454 DSRTRQLVVAERAR
+454 DSRARQLVVAERAR

-481 TVIVLKA
+481 TVIVLQA

-499 MLAVTALKTVSR
+499 ELAVTALKTVSR

-526 LETEEGQPLRSDRL
+526 LDGQEDQPLGRDRL

-557 ALAVEGAVVTLDP
+557 ALAVEGPVVPLDP
-570 ALEHAAYRVLQ
+570 SLEHAAYRVLQ

-604 RQLELEVV
+604 DQLELEIV
-612 NFPISI
+612 NFPISA
-618 STPRRTNS
+618 PRRANS

-637 VVDNGGRLEVEE
+637 VVAQGGRLAVEE
-649 EANGFR
+649 EANGRFG

-663 VGVR
+663 VAAP